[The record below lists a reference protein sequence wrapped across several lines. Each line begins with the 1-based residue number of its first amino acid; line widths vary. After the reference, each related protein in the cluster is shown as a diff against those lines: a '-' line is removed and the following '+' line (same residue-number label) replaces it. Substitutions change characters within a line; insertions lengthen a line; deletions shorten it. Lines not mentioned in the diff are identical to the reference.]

1 MKKRPRS
8 VTLVVQ
14 RDGYT
19 KTRTIRIPLW
29 ALRLGTWTL
38 ALVAVLL
45 LTVIVLYG
53 PMVRAAARVPGMERE
68 LARLKTEN
76 GRVREL
82 SAALDSAESRYSQVR
97 QMMGGGIVRDPVVNS
112 SGLPIAPP
120 IRARLASVKGEV
132 SLGPSIPRRWPLDET
147 GYITRG
153 QVKAGGRD
161 EAHPGIDI
169 AVAVGSLVRASG
181 GATVGQAG
189 EDPEYGFFVLLDH
202 PEGYQT
208 MYGHL
213 SRILVTQGGTV
224 STGEVIGLSG
234 NTGRSSAPH
243 LHFEIRQRSS
253 SLDPLTMV
261 KEGADGHLQQYRTR

>member
-8 VTLVVQ
+8 VTVMIQ
-14 RDGYT
+14 RDGST

-29 ALRLGTWTL
+29 ILRLSSWTL
-38 ALVAVLL
+38 GVAALLLLVLVA
-45 LTVIVLYG
+45 LYG
-53 PMVRAAARVPGMERE
+53 PTVRAAARVPGMERE

-97 QMMGGGIVRDPVVNS
+97 QMMGGAIVPDPVVSS

-120 IRARLASVKGEV
+120 IRARLASATGDLAV
-132 SLGPSIPRRWPLDET
+132 GPSVPRRWPLDET

-169 AVAVGSLVRASG
+169 AVSVGSLVRASG

-202 PEGYQT
+202 SDGYQT

-213 SRILVTQGGTV
+213 SRILVTQGTAV
-224 STGEVIGLSG
+224 TSGEVIGLSG
-234 NTGRSSAPH
+234 NTGRSTAPH
-243 LHFEIRQRSS
+243 LHFEIRQRGS

-261 KEGADGHLQQYRTR
+261 KEGR